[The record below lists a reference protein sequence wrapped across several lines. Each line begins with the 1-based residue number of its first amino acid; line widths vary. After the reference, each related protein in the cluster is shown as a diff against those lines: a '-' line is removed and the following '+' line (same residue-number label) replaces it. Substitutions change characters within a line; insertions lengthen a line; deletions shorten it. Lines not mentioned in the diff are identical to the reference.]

1 MKHEE
6 AVAEGTSGSTSI
18 TKKILQRLTKQAQQ
32 GVADSDISLL
42 VIDAARTMTDS
53 VRETLASLMFYAC
66 LTHVQQQRQQLQQQP
81 NNTKL
86 IPLTTTVPLIIVLNK
101 VDLVKPKTNLLQLA
115 YEMCL
120 MANTCWDR
128 AEKFNMDELEDLYDD
143 DGKDNQ
149 AQVGK
154 ILLALDGE
162 NINDLLPKDHMGLTQ
177 STSEASNVTT
187 PSREEE
193 NHHPQQREFCP
204 VFMVS
209 ALQDDG
215 VQDMVQ
221 YLVNEAMPGD
231 WVDTEGNGNTTTVTD
246 MSPQEHATEII
257 REKIYR
263 TVHQEV
269 PYHVYQKTCRFE
281 YVSAASTAGHVMPP
295 PPPPPNHR
303 HHPYH
308 PTEEVSLSN
317 ATDSTRTSINNNN
330 NNNNN
335 NQNKILCIE
344 HPPKVIRDY

>member
-1 MKHEE
+1 
-6 AVAEGTSGSTSI
+6 
-18 TKKILQRLTKQAQQ
+18 
-32 GVADSDISLL
+32 
-42 VIDAARTMTDS
+42 
-53 VRETLASLMFYAC
+53 
-66 LTHVQQQRQQLQQQP
+66 
-81 NNTKL
+81 
-86 IPLTTTVPLIIVLNK
+86 
-101 VDLVKPKTNLLQLA
+101 
-115 YEMCL
+115 
-120 MANTCWDR
+120 
-128 AEKFNMDELEDLYDD
+128 
-143 DGKDNQ
+143 
-149 AQVGK
+149 
-154 ILLALDGE
+154 
-162 NINDLLPKDHMGLTQ
+162 MGLTQ

-204 VFMVS
+204 IFMVS

-295 PPPPPNHR
+295 PPPPPNHH

-344 HPPKVIRDY
+344 QDFIVSTKSHKRLLEGKNGAILKRISDQAKRDLQELFRCYVSLTLRVKIKRTNNSSQLQQLSADDDDEGDD